1 MPEEVIVFEPVTL
14 GPPFG
19 VWRPISSD
27 IEVMALATDALGTV
41 RVRRRVPVQAG
52 RTWYRVLTRTGG
64 LWCETSSADEAR
76 DALAEVGPNG
86 RAESAVHLTAW
97 TEWRPWDGQE

>member
-1 MPEEVIVFEPVTL
+1 MDVELIIFEPVTL

-27 IEVMALATDALGTV
+27 IEIMAQSTDTFGTV
-41 RVRRRVPVQAG
+41 HVRRRVPVQAG
-52 RTWYRVLTRTGG
+52 RTWYRVLDGDG
-64 LWCETSSADEAR
+64 EVWCETSSADEAR

-86 RAESAVHLTAW
+86 RAEFAVHLTAW
-97 TEWRPWDGQE
+97 TEWRPWDGR